1 MSFDHDYLMWAINMQ
16 RINHMSNTIT
26 HYQTRRQS
34 DMTEGRGHMINDL
47 AFANYQD
54 AADYINS
61 NSGVMGRR
69 MKWTEEKYDGDWDIQ
84 TVNVLTGAFDPN
96 AVAKAKALAKLTP
109 EERQLLGL
117 E

>member
-1 MSFDHDYLMWAINMQ
+1 
-16 RINHMSNTIT
+16 MSNRIT

-34 DMTEGRGHMINDL
+34 DMTEGRGHMVNDL

-61 NSGVMGRR
+61 QPGIMGRR
-69 MKWTEEKYDGDWDIQ
+69 LKWTEEKYGGDWDIQ
-84 TVNVLTGAFDPN
+84 TVNVIIGPFDPH
-96 AVAKAKALAKLTP
+96 AVAKAKALAKLSP
-109 EERQLLGL
+109 DERKLLGL